1 MGKRIVVK
9 VGSNVLTRKNGTLDV
24 TRMSALV
31 DQIADLRE
39 MGYQVVLVS
48 SGAVASGRSELG
60 NDVHL
65 DSVEQRQL
73 YSAVG
78 QAKLMN
84 RYYEFFK
91 EHQIAVGQIL
101 TTKENFS
108 TEEQYINQ
116 RNCLEIMLEK
126 GVLPIVNENDTV
138 SITELMF
145 TDNDEL
151 SGLMAT
157 MCKAEALYLLSNI
170 DGVYNGVP
178 TDPASSVIREV
189 APGHDL
195 SEYIQTSKST
205 SGRGGMTTKAGTAQA
220 VAAQGIDV
228 FIANGEREHILTDL
242 ITCPDDVPF
251 THFMAASI
259 PVADAKSIS
268 EAGETGEGVD
278 CKEALAEDVRSLLQQ
293 AQEASREQVR
303 LSEGD
308 VNELLLA
315 LADAIEGNISSLLEA
330 NAKDLARMDP
340 ANPKY
345 DRLKLTDARLRGIA
359 QDMRNTAALPSPLHL
374 VQQDTVLPNG
384 LHLQRVSAPFGV
396 IGVIYEARPNV
407 SFDVF
412 SLCFKSGSA
421 CVLKGGSDAVDSNT
435 AIVRLIRCVLE
446 QHGVNPNFVSLL
458 PASHEATGMLLNAR
472 EYVDL
477 LIPRGSRRLIDFVRQ
492 NASIPFIET
501 GAGICHTYFD
511 KDGDLQ
517 MGSRIVCN
525 AKTRRV
531 SVCNALDCLL
541 VHKQRISDV
550 PVLCASLAEHNVII
564 YADPDCYKALQGKY
578 PDNLLLRAT
587 EESFGTEFLDYK
599 MAIRAVDSLDEA
611 LTHIA
616 RFSSKHSECIIS
628 GDEMT
633 ISRFQNEVDAACVY
647 ANAPTSF
654 TDGAQFG
661 LGAEIGIS
669 TQKLHARGP
678 MALKEITTYKW
689 IVRGNGQVRSNG

>member
-1 MGKRIVVK
+1 MIMKTGRKMNKRIVVK

-31 DQIADLRE
+31 DQIAELRE
-39 MGYQVVLVS
+39 MGYKVVLVS

-60 NDVHL
+60 NDTHL

-101 TTKENFS
+101 TSKENFS
-108 TEEQYINQ
+108 TQEQYVNQ

-126 GVLPIVNENDTV
+126 DVLPIVNENDTV

-157 MCKAEALYLLSNI
+157 MCKADALYLLSNI
-170 DGVYNGVP
+170 DGVYDGDPAN
-178 TDPASSVIREV
+178 PASSVIREV
-189 APGHDL
+189 ASGHDI
-195 SEYIQTSKST
+195 SEYIQASKS
-205 SGRGGMTTKAGTAQA
+205 SAGRGGMTSKAGTAEK

-228 FIANGEREHILTDL
+228 YIANGEREHILTDL
-242 ITCPDDVPF
+242 VVCPEKVPF
-251 THFMAASI
+251 THFLPAEIAIDDEQTEEQKMAEEVDAMLRGAQVASR
-259 PVADAKSIS
+259 SQSQIS
-268 EAGETGEGVD
+268 EEQINKV
-278 CKEALAEDVRSLLQQ
+278 LL
-293 AQEASREQVR
+293 S
-303 LSEGD
+303 
-308 VNELLLA
+308 
-315 LADAIEGNISSLLEA
+315 LADAIDANIPALLEA
-330 NAKDLARMDP
+330 NAKDLQRMDP

-359 QDMRNTAALPSPLHL
+359 QDMRNTSALPSPLHL
-374 VQQDTVLPNG
+374 VQQETVLPNG
-384 LHLQRVSAPFGV
+384 LQLKRVSAPFGV

-412 SLCFKSGSA
+412 SLCFKAGSA
-421 CVLKGGSDAVDSNT
+421 CVLKGGSDAKDSNA
-435 AIVRLIRCVLE
+435 AIVQLIQGVLST
-446 QHGVNPNFVSLL
+446 HGIDPNFVSLL
-458 PASHEATGMLLNAR
+458 PASHEATDILLKAR

-492 NASIPFIET
+492 HASIPFIET

-511 KDGDLQ
+511 KSGDLK
-517 MGSRIVCN
+517 MGQAIICN

-541 VHKQRISDV
+541 FHRDRLNDLPQI
-550 PVLCASLAEHNVII
+550 CAPLAEHNVVI
-564 YADPDCYKALQGKY
+564 YADELSYEALNGSY
-578 PDNLLLRAT
+578 PSDLLQPAS

-599 MAIRAVDSLDEA
+599 MAIRVVESLDEA
-611 LTHIA
+611 LLHIA
-616 RFSSKHSECIIS
+616 RFSSKHSECIVS
-628 GDEMT
+628 NDEHS
-633 ISRFQNEVDAACVY
+633 IARFYDEVDAACVY

-689 IVRGNGQVRSNG
+689 LVRGEGQIRSNG

>member
-1 MGKRIVVK
+1 MSKRIVVK
-9 VGSNVLTRKNGTLDV
+9 VGSNVLTRKNGTLDI

-31 DQIADLRE
+31 DQIAELRE
-39 MGYQVVLVS
+39 MGFQVVLVS

-108 TEEQYINQ
+108 TQEQYVNQ

-157 MCKAEALYLLSNI
+157 MCQAEALYLLSNI
-170 DGVYNGVP
+170 DGVYDGNP
-178 TDPASSVIREV
+178 SDASSSVIREV

-195 SEYIQTSKST
+195 SEYIQVSKS
-205 SGRGGMTTKAGTAQA
+205 SAGRGGMTSKAGTAEK
-220 VAAQGIDV
+220 VAAQGV
-228 FIANGEREHILTDL
+228 HVYIANGDREHILTDL
-242 ITCPDDVPF
+242 VTRPDTVPF
-251 THFMAASI
+251 THFQPTI
-259 PVADAKSIS
+259 VQ
-268 EAGETGEGVD
+268 EAEQSG
-278 CKEALAEDVRSLLQQ
+278 AEDVSAQVEAILQAAQ
-293 AQEASREQVR
+293 AASREQSRV
-303 LSEGD
+303 SEQQ

-315 LADAIEGNISSLLEA
+315 LADAIEVDIPALLEA
-330 NAKDLARMDP
+330 NVLDLKRMDP

-345 DRLKLTDARLRGIA
+345 DRLKLTEARLRGIA

-374 VQQDTVLPNG
+374 VQQKTTLPNG
-384 LHLQRVSAPFGV
+384 LELQRVSAPFGV

-412 SLCFKSGSA
+412 SLCFKAGSA
-421 CVLKGGSDAVDSNT
+421 CVLKGGSDAKDSNE
-435 AIVRLIRCVLE
+435 AIVRLIKRVLE
-446 QHGVNPNFVSLL
+446 ERGINPNFVSLL
-458 PASHEATGMLLNAR
+458 PASHEATDILLRAHGL
-472 EYVDL
+472 VDL
-477 LIPRGSRRLIDFVRQ
+477 LIPRGSKRLIDFVRQ
-492 NASIPFIET
+492 HASIPFIET

-511 KDGDLQ
+511 KEGNLE
-517 MGSRIVCN
+517 MGRAIICN

-541 VHKQRISDV
+541 IHCNRLADLPQ
-550 PVLCASLAEHNVII
+550 LCSPLAEHNVVI
-564 YADPDCYKALQGKY
+564 YADEQAYASLDGHYPASLLQH
-578 PDNLLLRAT
+578 AT
-587 EESFGTEFLDYK
+587 QESFGTEFLDYK
-599 MAIRAVDSLDEA
+599 MAIRTVSGFEVA
-611 LTHIA
+611 LSHIA
-616 RFSSKHSECIIS
+616 HFSSKHSECVVS
-628 GDEMT
+628 NDEQV
-633 ISRFQNEVDAACVY
+633 IARFYEEVDAACVY

-689 IVRGNGQVRSNG
+689 LIRGEGQIRSNC

>member
-9 VGSNVLTRKNGTLDV
+9 VGSNVLTRTNGTLDI

-31 DQIADLRE
+31 DQIAELRE

-60 NDVHL
+60 NDMHL

-91 EHQIAVGQIL
+91 EHQIPVGQIL

-108 TEEQYINQ
+108 TEEQYVNQ

-126 GVLPIVNENDTV
+126 NVLPIVNENDTV

-151 SGLMAT
+151 SGLVAT
-157 MCKAEALYLLSNI
+157 MCQAESLYLLSNI
-170 DGVYNGVP
+170 DGVYDG
-178 TDPASSVIREV
+178 DPADANSKVIREV
-189 APGHDL
+189 APGCNL
-195 SEYIQTSKST
+195 SSYIQPSKS
-205 SGRGGMTTKAGTAQA
+205 SAGRGGMTSKAGTAEK
-220 VAAQGIDV
+220 VAAQGIHV

-242 ITCPDDVPF
+242 VSQADSIPF
-251 THFMAASI
+251 THFL
-259 PVADAKSIS
+259 PTVTDQS
-268 EAGETGEGVD
+268 EKGG
-278 CKEALAEDVRSLLQQ
+278 AEDVSAEVEQILQA
-293 AQEASREQVR
+293 AQKASREQARVSEQQINHVL
-303 LSEGD
+303 LS
-308 VNELLLA
+308 
-315 LADAIEGNISSLLEA
+315 LADAIEANVPSLLEA
-330 NAKDLARMDP
+330 NAKDLERMDP

-374 VQQDTVLPNG
+374 VQQETTLPNG
-384 LHLQRVSAPFGV
+384 LRLQRVSAPFGV

-412 SLCFKSGSA
+412 SLCFKAGSA
-421 CVLKGGSDAVDSNT
+421 CVLKGGSDAKDSNE
-435 AIVRLIRCVLE
+435 AIVKLIQSVLVE
-446 QHGVNPNFVSLL
+446 CQINPNFVSLL
-458 PASHEATGMLLNAR
+458 PASHEATEILLSAHG
-472 EYVDL
+472 YVDL

-492 NASIPFIET
+492 HASIPFIET

-511 KDGDLQ
+511 EAGDVT
-517 MGSRIVCN
+517 MGQAIICN

-541 VHKQRISDV
+541 IHQNRLSDL
-550 PVLCASLAEHNVII
+550 PTLCAPLAEHNVII
-564 YADPDCYKALQGKY
+564 YADEQSYAILEGNYPSALLQH
-578 PDNLLLRAT
+578 AT

-599 MAIRAVDSLDEA
+599 MAIRTLASFDEA
-611 LTHIA
+611 LQHVA
-616 RFSSKHSECIIS
+616 RFSSKHSECIVS
-628 GDEMT
+628 NDEQA
-633 ISRFQNEVDAACVY
+633 IARFYEEVDAACVY

-689 IVRGNGQVRSNG
+689 LIRGEGQIRSNG